1 MLTRRLLRV
10 VPLLAGFVLGAW
22 SAPAGEGA
30 AARDA
35 NGFAVPQAGA
45 RFVFPRDHGS
55 HPSFRIEW
63 WYVTGHLFEAGG
75 ARYGFQ
81 ITFFRQASPPPKPG
95 QEIVTS
101 QQFASDQLFLAHV
114 ALLDVQTGRFLHQ
127 ERVARR
133 GWDAGASEERL
144 ELRNGSWSLRQ
155 DRSGADRFSLSGSI
169 NGEVR
174 LALELTPGKPMVVFG
189 VDGVSRKGPGATAA
203 SHYLTFPRL
212 RAAGTVTLGGV
223 PRAVT
228 GSAWMDH
235 EWSSSQL
242 GDGQIGWDWAALQL
256 DDGRELMVYRMRR
269 ADGAIDPYST
279 LNWVA
284 RDGSLT
290 TAAASEFSFEVIR
303 RWTSP
308 ATAAEYPIEVEIVTR
323 DPESGGTRR
332 LRLEP
337 LAEHQELPG
346 AIGGVPYWEGAC
358 RIRDE
363 RGQVVGSAYLEL
375 TGYAGDLASR
385 L

>member
-1 MLTRRLLRV
+1 MLARRLLRV
-10 VPLLAGFVLGAW
+10 APLLTGIVLGAW

-35 NGFAVPQAGA
+35 NGFALPQAGA

-95 QEIVTS
+95 QEIVAS

-174 LALELTPGKPMVVFG
+174 LALELTPRKPMVVFG

-212 RAAGTVTLGGV
+212 RTAGTVTLGGV

-242 GDGQIGWDWAALQL
+242 GDGQVGWDWAALQL
-256 DDGRELMVYRMRR
+256 DDGRELMAYRMRR

-290 TAAASEFSFEVIR
+290 TAAASEFSLEVIR

-308 ATAAEYPIEVEIVTR
+308 ATGAEYPIEVEIVTR